1 MSVDTDGK
9 GENNMK
15 LTKEQIIKEVNRG
28 IGFFIKDNDYKPF
41 ADLDGTEAKRYLES
55 LGFKVIDHGDVMT
68 HGYALT
74 SEGVY
79 LSTNG
84 YILLRKELL

>member
-1 MSVDTDGK
+1 
-9 GENNMK
+9 MK
-15 LTKEQIIKEVNRG
+15 MTKEQIIKEVNRG
-28 IGFFIKDNDYKPF
+28 IGFFIKDNDFKPF

-55 LGFKVIDHGDVMT
+55 LGFKVIDNGDVMT

-84 YILLRKELL
+84 YISLRKELL

>member
-1 MSVDTDGK
+1 MTRK
-9 GENNMK
+9 QEILENLKARNGVGYF
-15 LTKEQIIKEVNRG
+15 L
-28 IGFFIKDNDYKPF
+28 KDNNYKPF

-55 LGFKVIDHGDVMT
+55 LGFEVVSNGDVMT

-74 SEGVY
+74 KEGVY

-84 YILLRKELL
+84 YISLKH